1 MNAEIIRRRIDFLKV
16 FNKDWAPFA
25 LAENECIITINPVG
39 GDRRF
44 STTIND
50 RAFDLYI
57 KPALQQAIEHTLDS
71 DRGWLAGI
79 VGNIEEALGKAPV
92 IEKKTKYTCPECG
105 GDDVELSCM
114 INPNTMERI
123 GEPSDDDEGYE
134 IYGALAYVVKED
146 WLKENFPNL

>member
-1 MNAEIIRRRIDFLKV
+1 MNAEIIRRTIDSLKA
-16 FNKDWAPFA
+16 FNKDYAPFA
-25 LAENECIITINPVG
+25 LEENECIITINPVG
-39 GDRRF
+39 GGRRW

-71 DRGWLAGI
+71 DRVWLAGI
-79 VGNIEEALGKAPV
+79 VRNIEEALGKTPV

-114 INPNTMERI
+114 INPNTMERFD
-123 GEPSDDDEGYE
+123 EPKEVEQEEEGFCRDCRHHF
-134 IYGALAYVVKED
+134 ILNKS
-146 WLKENFPNL
+146 K